1 VKSNNMLAVILLGL
15 VSLGH
20 LVRVIFSIN
29 VVVGSTVL
37 PIYVS
42 IIAFFLFGYAAYSIC
57 DIKK

>member
-1 VKSNNMLAVILLGL
+1 MKSNNMLAVILLGL

-29 VVVGSTVL
+29 VVVGSTVI
-37 PIYVS
+37 PIYIS
-42 IIAFFLFGYAAYSIC
+42 IIAFLLFGYAAYSIC